1 MSIQPKSPSPV
12 LNTLGPIYVYPNY
25 YNEVQIPNDLFIN
38 SSSTTHSFQVN
49 NWIDNSAKVGLRI
62 SVGEEGSIVLFVK
75 AFDNKGCKISI
86 TFYTSY
92 CQSSEVLVDVVV
104 LKWASQDCTK
114 CKGPYQNDWLQW
126 TQGYELSDDGVC
138 IATAN
143 YFPYTSLTFFSI
155 LGIFSWIVCII
166 SVSLSIKYGRMMLE
180 PIVHIQS
187 VMMLVLSSN
196 SVGEYWIEYLSWIQ
210 YFKFDFGLISSFI
223 LNNSKICTRSY
234 GKLVNLKLYYEE
246 TIWNYF
252 ILIILALFVFIFL
265 IIIQCWKQKASKFIN
280 WYSTKI
286 SSVDIFWMLWFIVW
300 PFMAINIYFDMLTIK

>member
-1 MSIQPKSPSPV
+1 MSFPRLHQVQRTLPERLTPM
-12 LNTLGPIYVYPNY
+12 NTRIWAKWWRSLYCYCELLSIHKFNFLFDFRYNCPIKFKLQLYIKGV
-25 YNEVQIPNDLFIN
+25 
-38 SSSTTHSFQVN
+38 SF
-49 NWIDNSAKVGLRI
+49 
-62 SVGEEGSIVLFVK
+62 
-75 AFDNKGCKISI
+75 
-86 TFYTSY
+86 
-92 CQSSEVLVDVVV
+92 
-104 LKWASQDCTK
+104 
-114 CKGPYQNDWLQW
+114 
-126 TQGYELSDDGVC
+126 
-138 IATAN
+138 
-143 YFPYTSLTFFSI
+143 

-265 IIIQCWKQKASKFIN
+265 IIIQCWKQKASKFI
-280 WYSTKI
+280 
-286 SSVDIFWMLWFIVW
+286 L
-300 PFMAINIYFDMLTIK
+300 